1 MVNAR
6 PRIADKAGNVYV
18 LITCT
23 SPITAK
29 KLLTGVS
36 ERIMKATNR
45 TRQTTV
51 ARYCKDCGKNLSKDE
66 VGLSQKLLGVGTEN
80 YFCVECF
87 AKRYDCDAD
96 YLRDMIEEW
105 KAQGCTLF

>member
-1 MVNAR
+1 MENAR
-6 PRIADKAGNVYV
+6 PLITDKADNVCV
-18 LITCT
+18 LIICM
-23 SPITAK
+23 SPTTAK
-29 KLLTGVS
+29 KLLNGVL
-36 ERIMKATNR
+36 ERTMKATSK
-45 TRQTTV
+45 TKQTTV
-51 ARYCKDCGKNLSKDE
+51 VHYCKDCGKSLSKDE
-66 VGLSQKLLGVGTEN
+66 VGLSAKLLGVRTEN

>member
-1 MVNAR
+1 MV
-6 PRIADKAGNVYV
+6 IKAGIVYAGIIY
-18 LITCT
+18 LF
-23 SPITAK
+23 PITAK
-29 KLLTGVS
+29 KLLNGVS
-36 ERIMKATNR
+36 ERTMKATGK
-45 TRQTTV
+45 TKQTTV
-51 ARYCKDCGKNLSKDE
+51 VRYCKDCGKSLSKDE
-66 VGLSQKLLGVGTEN
+66 VGLSQKLLGVRTEN

>member
-1 MVNAR
+1 MN
-6 PRIADKAGNVYV
+6 
-18 LITCT
+18 
-23 SPITAK
+23 
-29 KLLTGVS
+29 GVS
-36 ERIMKATNR
+36 ERTMKATGK
-45 TRQTTV
+45 TKQTTV
-51 ARYCKDCGKNLSKDE
+51 ARCCKDCGKNLSKDE